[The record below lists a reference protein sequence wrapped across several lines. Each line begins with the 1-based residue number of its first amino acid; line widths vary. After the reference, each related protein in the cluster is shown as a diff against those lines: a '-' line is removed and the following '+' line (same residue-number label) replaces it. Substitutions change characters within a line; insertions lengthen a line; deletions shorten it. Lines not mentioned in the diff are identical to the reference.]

1 MAQSVWLKRGSLPR
15 LQPSILSLALATLL
29 TQGVN
34 ATTGTTLT
42 LSQETTVS
50 TSSVAELNSTNCAT
64 NATVNTI
71 RAFSC
76 AEFYQQQL
84 DILAGGLNY
93 EYNNS
98 FLSNI
103 YQAHKA
109 AQIKEVL
116 LANRPRS
123 STVNQVNQIDPNS
136 PVQITAD
143 QVEVLQNGTE
153 IIFTGNVKLHQGNRV
168 VNTDYIRYFI
178 NEQKQTFLELPQAA
192 QLEDNLYII
201 NAQSISSVYA
211 NNQEIV
217 VEQGR
222 LVLKDSILDGEIE
235 HVSKKNEQIFFNG
248 LHFNSGASHP
258 AAWHL
263 YAKSG
268 DLNLD
273 TNLLTLKH
281 TYLTIGKVPFFYLPT
296 YVVNTTGEMV
306 TGWQI
311 PVVDLTNALGLKF
324 GVPYFY
330 RFNAQNSILITP
342 SFTTKKESFLD
353 VNYSRSTDTQVQWA
367 NLAVARSLRTGMRDL
382 RFATKAGARFFANDD
397 YRNLTAE
404 YNYISDPYFLYDFYG
419 DTSKYLTNKVEASYY
434 GDSFDWSLASYEFF
448 PIYGNDVET
457 YNVVP
462 EVRFNYT
469 PAFQFNKLL
478 WNVRSE
484 FSRFTLYNKS
494 SELLDYRPLYTQT
507 FRSYVY
513 GGAKYALQNHYF
525 DTELDLGIHDVI
537 YILSNPNSK
546 NKSIHRY
553 LPEGRVAFSSNFYD
567 FQSLK
572 NYFIQL
578 RPYIGYTYRSASD
591 YAQDRDLVNF
601 DSVLLQANALNI
613 RYNTASRLIDSLSP
627 LSVANLTFDFNLNNK
642 YDASE
647 VISGSVGVQKSFG
660 ARANQSVNY
669 LTSNEHFNVSSD
681 LHLNINRYVNLDFS
695 GVFDLTAQ
703 NSNMG
708 LASLSFKPN
717 ETNQLQLSYR
727 YATQSFINRA
737 LLNEKVYQP
746 INQLGVAALI
756 DINPRLSMLM
766 QNYFDLGNNR
776 FVNHSLGFQYTYP
789 GWSLGVHLER
799 VLVDEA
805 KFDNRFNLN
814 FELLGIGYKL
824 APDLSKFINAGVINF
839 VGR

>member
-1 MAQSVWLKRGSLPR
+1 MAQSFWLNYRSMQRVRPSL
-15 LQPSILSLALATLL
+15 LSLALAALL

-34 ATTGTTLT
+34 ATTGTTALT
-42 LSQETTVS
+42 LSQELNVSKTTS
-50 TSSVAELNSTNCAT
+50 EQIKENCTSSQILNST
-64 NATVNTI
+64 
-71 RAFSC
+71 RMFSC
-76 AEFYQQQL
+76 ADFYQQQL
-84 DILAGGLNY
+84 DILAGGLNF

-98 FLSNI
+98 FLSHI
-103 YQAHKA
+103 YQANKA
-109 AQIKEVL
+109 VQLKEML
-116 LANRPRS
+116 LANRPRKGTNHSLS
-123 STVNQVNQIDPNS
+123 SNT
-136 PVQITAD
+136 PVKIIAD

-153 IIFTGNVKLHQGNRV
+153 IIFTGNVKMFQGDRI
-168 VNTDYIRYFI
+168 VNTDYIRYYI
-178 NEQKQTFLELPQAA
+178 NEQKETFLELPQVS
-192 QLEDNLYII
+192 QLEDELYIVS
-201 NAQSISSVYA
+201 AQKISSVYA
-211 NNQEIV
+211 NDQV
-217 VEQGR
+217 VVLEHGHF
-222 LVLKDSILDGEIE
+222 VLKDSILDGYID
-235 HVSKKNEQIFFNG
+235 HVNKTNDKIYFNG

-268 DLNLD
+268 NLD
-273 TNLLTLKH
+273 LDSNQLTLNH

-296 YVVNTTGEMV
+296 YLLNTTGEMV

-330 RFNAQNSILITP
+330 RFNKQNSVLITP
-342 SFTTKKESFLD
+342 SYTTKKETFLD
-353 VNYSRSTDTQVQWA
+353 ANYTRVTDTQNQWV
-367 NLAVARSLRTGMRDL
+367 NLAVARSLRSGMRDL
-382 RFATKAGARFFANDD
+382 RFAAKAGGSFFTNDD
-397 YRNLTAE
+397 YRNLTFE
-404 YNYISDPYFLYDFYG
+404 YNHISDPYFINDFYG
-419 DTSKYLTNKVEASYY
+419 DTSKYLTNKIEASYY
-434 GDSFDWSLASYEFF
+434 GDSFDWSLASYKFL
-448 PIYGNDVET
+448 PINGNEVET

-462 EVRFNYT
+462 EIRFNYS

-478 WNVRSE
+478 WNLRSE
-484 FSRFTLYNKS
+484 FSRFTLFNKS

-513 GGAKYALQNHYF
+513 GGAKYAFQNHYF

-537 YILSNPNSK
+537 YILSNLYST

-553 LPEGRVAFSSNFYD
+553 LPESRISFSSNFYD
-567 FQSLK
+567 FNSLK

-578 RPYIGYTYRSASD
+578 RPFVGYTYRYASD
-591 YAQDRDLVNF
+591 YAQDRELVNF

-613 RYNTASRLIDSLSP
+613 RYNTSSRLIDSLSP

-669 LTSNEHFNVSSD
+669 LTTNEHFNVSSD
-681 LHLNINRYVNLDFS
+681 LHLNVNKYVNIDFS

-708 LASLSFKPN
+708 LVSLSFKPN

-727 YATQSFINRA
+727 YATQSYINRA
-737 LLNEKVYQP
+737 LLNDKVYQP
-746 INQLGVAALI
+746 INQVGMAALV
-756 DINPRLSMLM
+756 DINARLSMLM

-799 VLVDEA
+799 VLVDGA
-805 KFDNRFNLN
+805 QFDNRFNLN

-824 APDLSKFINAGVINF
+824 EPDLSKFINAGVINF